1 MEVIA
6 VAGRRELSFDG
17 FRFPLPAEIG
27 DASAL
32 ALAHHGV
39 TAWHLLRTCA
49 HLRQGESVVVH
60 DAAVGVGALAVQ
72 LAVSFGAG
80 RVVATA
86 PTQAQRR
93 LAVRLGADV
102 AVDSSAPG
110 LTERLLTG
118 GLVDVVVGLTPIP
131 LPAGRLPTRPL
142 PTGPL
147 PSGPLPSGPLPS
159 EPLPTGPVPT
169 GAEPTGAE
177 STGAEPIG
185 AELIGAE
192 LTGAELTGWQPSA
205 GFPTHP
211 GPVDG
216 ALALL
221 APFGRLVFHGEPV
234 DVDPVRLGSRAVVG
248 FRFADCLAKPEMVV
262 AALSEL
268 TGLTS
273 AGRLHPLAPARTTR

>member
-1 MEVIA
+1 VEVIA
-6 VAGRRELSFDG
+6 DAGRRELSFDG
-17 FRFPLPAEIG
+17 FRFPLPAEID

-60 DAAVGVGALAVQ
+60 DAAGGVGALAVQ

-93 LAVRLGADV
+93 LAVRLGADI
-102 AVDSSAPG
+102 AVESSAPG
-110 LTERLLTG
+110 ITERLLAG
-118 GLVDVVVGLTPIP
+118 GLVDVVVGLPASTSTHQTGPLRTGALPTGSRPTGTLATGP
-131 LPAGRLPTRPL
+131 LPAGVL
-142 PTGPL
+142 PTGELAAGVL
-147 PSGPLPSGPLPS
+147 PSGVPLPGPLPAGVLPSGTPLP
-159 EPLPTGPVPT
+159 
-169 GAEPTGAE
+169 GA
-177 STGAEPIG
+177 
-185 AELIGAE
+185 
-192 LTGAELTGWQPSA
+192 LTTAT
-205 GFPTHP
+205 FPTCP
-211 GPVDG
+211 SPVDG

-221 APFGRLVFHGEPV
+221 APFGRLVCHGEPV

-248 FRFADCLAKPEMVV
+248 FRLGDCLAKPEMVV

-268 TGLTS
+268 IGLTS
-273 AGRLHPLAPARTTR
+273 AGRLHPLASARTVR

>member
-6 VAGRRELSFDG
+6 DAGRRELSFDG
-17 FRFPLPAEIG
+17 FRFPLPAEID

-49 HLRQGESVVVH
+49 HLRQGESVLVH
-60 DAAVGVGALAVQ
+60 DAAGGVGALAVQ

-93 LAVRLGADV
+93 LAVRLGADI

-110 LTERLLTG
+110 LTERLLAG
-118 GLVDVVVGLTPIP
+118 GLVDVVVGLPANTSTHQTGP
-131 LPAGRLPTRPL
+131 LPAGV
-142 PTGPL
+142 L
-147 PSGPLPSGPLPS
+147 PSGTPLP
-159 EPLPTGPVPT
+159 
-169 GAEPTGAE
+169 GALATA
-177 STGAEPIG
+177 T
-185 AELIGAE
+185 
-192 LTGAELTGWQPSA
+192 
-205 GFPTHP
+205 FPTCP
-211 GPVDG
+211 SPVDG

-221 APFGRLVFHGEPV
+221 APFGRLVCHGEPV

-248 FRFADCLAKPEMVV
+248 FRLGDCLAKPEMVV

-268 TGLTS
+268 IGLTS
-273 AGRLHPLAPARTTR
+273 AGRLHPLASARTVR

>member
-1 MEVIA
+1 VEVIA
-6 VAGRRELSFDG
+6 DARRRELSFDG
-17 FRFPLPAEIG
+17 FRFPLPAEID

-60 DAAVGVGALAVQ
+60 DAAGGVGALAVQ

-93 LAVRLGADV
+93 LAVRLGADI
-102 AVDSSAPG
+102 AADSSAHG
-110 LTERLLTG
+110 LTERLLAG
-118 GLVDVVVGLTPIP
+118 GLVDVVVGL
-131 LPAGRLPTRPL
+131 PASTS
-142 PTGPL
+142 TH
-147 PSGPLPSGPLPS
+147 
-159 EPLPTGPVPT
+159 PT
-169 GAEPTGAE
+169 GAFPTA
-177 STGAEPIG
+177 TFP
-185 AELIGAE
+185 
-192 LTGAELTGWQPSA
+192 TQPS
-205 GFPTHP
+205 
-211 GPVDG
+211 PVDG

-221 APFGRLVFHGEPV
+221 APFGRLVCHGEPV

-248 FRFADCLAKPEMVV
+248 FRLADCLAKPEMVV

-273 AGRLHPLAPARTTR
+273 AGRLHPLASARTVR

>member
-6 VAGRRELSFDG
+6 DAGRRELSFDG
-17 FRFPLPAEIG
+17 VRFPLPAEIG

-102 AVDSSAPG
+102 AVDSSAPA
-110 LTERLLTG
+110 LTERLLAG
-118 GLVDVVVGLTPIP
+118 GLVDVVVGL
-131 LPAGRLPTRPL
+131 
-142 PTGPL
+142 PTGVV
-147 PSGPLPSGPLPS
+147 
-159 EPLPTGPVPT
+159 E
-169 GAEPTGAE
+169 
-177 STGAEPIG
+177 
-185 AELIGAE
+185 
-192 LTGAELTGWQPSA
+192 
-205 GFPTHP
+205 
-211 GPVDG
+211 VDG

-221 APFGRLVFHGEPV
+221 APFGRLVCHGEPV
-234 DVDPVRLGSRAVVG
+234 VVDPVRLGSRAVVG
-248 FRFADCLAKPEMVV
+248 FRFADCLARPEMVV

-273 AGRLHPLAPARTTR
+273 AGRLHPLASDRTAR